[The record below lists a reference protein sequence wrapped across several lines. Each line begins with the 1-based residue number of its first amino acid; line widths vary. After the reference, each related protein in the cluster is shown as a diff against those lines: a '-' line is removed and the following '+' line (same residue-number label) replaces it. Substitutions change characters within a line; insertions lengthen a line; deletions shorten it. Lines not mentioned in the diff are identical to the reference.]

1 MVAAKPHPLKG
12 RKQSPET
19 LAKRK
24 ATLAAKKRL
33 REQTGS
39 VSMPLPNN
47 HKRAYKK
54 RANPDNRTHEALA
67 RDVKEAQWCLEK
79 AVASKRA
86 AIATGA
92 ASLTDVTDE
101 ETFMYMAIRYLQGG
115 LR

>member
-1 MVAAKPHPLKG
+1 MVTKKQHPLKG

-19 LAKRK
+19 IAKRL
-24 ATLAAKKRL
+24 ATLAAKRTARENGERSFDLLPPKRKY
-33 REQTGS
+33 
-39 VSMPLPNN
+39 N
-47 HKRAYKK
+47 KRQHA
-54 RANPDNRTHEALA
+54 DTRTHEQLM
-67 RDVKEAQWCLEK
+67 RDVKEATWCLEK
-79 AVASKRA
+79 AVAGKRA